1 MPAVMS
7 RFVFDSFALIGYLE
21 DETFSDR
28 IEELLRLARAG
39 DAKLYLHAIHM
50 GEIYYITCR
59 EQGKAMADLVF
70 SRIKSLPITYID
82 IIAEKLML
90 KAALFKANYPLSYAD
105 AFAAA
110 MSHLYKSVLLTGD
123 PEFKSLENENLIKVE
138 WL

>member
-1 MPAVMS
+1 MPGTPN
-7 RFVFDSFALIGYLE
+7 FVFDSYALIGYLE
-21 DETFSDR
+21 DEIFSDR
-28 IEELLRLARAG
+28 IEYLLRASRAG

-50 GEIYYITCR
+50 GEIYYITYR
-59 EQGKAMADLVF
+59 EQGKAIADLVF

-90 KAALFKANYPLSYAD
+90 KAALFKATYPLSYAD

-110 MSHLYKSVLLTGD
+110 MSNLYKSVLLTGD
-123 PEFKSLENENLIKVE
+123 PEFKALEKDELINVE